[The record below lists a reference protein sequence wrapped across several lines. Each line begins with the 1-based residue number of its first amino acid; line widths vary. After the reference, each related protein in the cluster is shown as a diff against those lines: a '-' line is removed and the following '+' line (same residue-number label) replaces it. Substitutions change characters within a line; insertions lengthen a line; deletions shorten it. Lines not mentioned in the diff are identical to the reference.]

1 MVISHMPGVQDL
13 AMHLASRDSNH
24 DAYMDAANRF
34 PTSGLT
40 VLETEKSWAELD
52 GQDARITH
60 FKVPR
65 AH

>member
-1 MVISHMPGVQDL
+1 
-13 AMHLASRDSNH
+13 
-24 DAYMDAANRF
+24 MDAATRY
-34 PTSGLT
+34 PTNALT

-52 GQDARITH
+52 GQDARITR

>member
-1 MVISHMPGVQDL
+1 M
-13 AMHLASRDSNH
+13 AT
-24 DAYMDAANRF
+24 RF

-40 VLETEKSWAELD
+40 VLETEKPWAELD
-52 GQDARITH
+52 GQDAKLTH